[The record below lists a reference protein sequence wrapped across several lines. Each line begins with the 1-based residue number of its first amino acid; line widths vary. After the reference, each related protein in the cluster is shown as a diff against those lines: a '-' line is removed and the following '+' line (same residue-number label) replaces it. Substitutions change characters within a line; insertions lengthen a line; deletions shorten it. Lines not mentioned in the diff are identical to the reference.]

1 VAFSAP
7 PLGKLAKW
15 AKPLNKSD
23 DAVDFATKGVNP
35 DFIVLSKGTALPT
48 NKDFNLVDSMKPG
61 DWFQIHNKHTDAK
74 APGISH
80 THFPERHQQRT
91 MNRPEFVGGSQV

>member
-15 AKPLNKSD
+15 TKPLNKSD
-23 DAVDFATKGVNP
+23 DAVDFATKGVKP
-35 DFIVLSKGTALPT
+35 DFIVSSKGTAMPT
-48 NKDFNLVDSMKPG
+48 NKDFNLVDSKKPG

-91 MNRPEFVGGSQV
+91 TREIRTTS